1 MTSNIKAEIVEDSVS
16 PVGVRITTLKLEYP
30 RFIHSEFMTHRAF
43 SRNASSSRAIPA
55 AKMIEQVRTRPA
67 TPIHW
72 GKNQPGMQAEV
83 ELDEVEK
90 LDAIALWYEA
100 AEGCA
105 NIAER
110 MNDMG
115 IHKQIVNRILEPFQI
130 MKTVVTATDWDN
142 FFSLRCHKDA
152 QPEIQ
157 ALADKIRIARELAD
171 PIDLEYGEWH
181 LPFVSRAEREE
192 FHHSPN
198 TLLEISTA
206 RCARVSYLTHEGKVP
221 DVVKDVELY
230 ERLVGN
236 DPRHASPCEHQATPL
251 KDKDEY
257 SRNFRGWLQHR
268 ELVEAFEK

>member
-1 MTSNIKAEIVEDSVS
+1 MIRAEIVEDSVS

-43 SRNASSSRAIPA
+43 SRNASSSRAIPVP
-55 AKMIEQVRTRPA
+55 KMIEQVRTRPA
-67 TPIHW
+67 MPVHW

-83 ELDEVEK
+83 ELDEMEK
-90 LDAIALWYEA
+90 LDAVALWYEA
-100 AEGCA
+100 ADGCA

-142 FFSLRCHKDA
+142 FFHLRCHKDA

-157 ALADKIRIARELAD
+157 ALANEIYKAREIGD
-171 PIDLEYGEWH
+171 PQDLEYGDWH
-181 LPFVSRAEREE
+181 LPFVSLEE
-192 FHHSPN
+192 KWELKNSPN

-206 RCARVSYLTHEGKVP
+206 RCARVSYLTHEGKRP
-221 DVVKDVELY
+221 EIEKDIALY
-230 ERLVGN
+230 DRLVGS

-251 KDKDEY
+251 KDPNEY